1 MSDNEDD
8 DLPGKLKIRLSIQ
21 KSHKLRQLILAK
33 NVKPAVVVRK
43 VSFEKFYDMD
53 RDSELGKGAF
63 AVVRKC
69 TQKDTGKSPSFR
81 LLRFQKRKRGTHL
94 AYFQHIIA
102 ARNLN
107 YGITEIC
114 SIFQL
119 CHNSNFPLLKYASNM
134 PFCAALKE

>member
-8 DLPGKLKIRLSIQ
+8 DLPGRLKIRLYIQ
-21 KSHKLRQLILAK
+21 KLHKLRQLILAK

-69 TQKDTGKSPSFR
+69 TQKDTGKPI
-81 LLRFQKRKRGTHL
+81 L
-94 AYFQHIIA
+94 
-102 ARNLN
+102 
-107 YGITEIC
+107 
-114 SIFQL
+114 
-119 CHNSNFPLLKYASNM
+119 HNSPIPKALSAAHTWHISSILLQQ
-134 PFCAALKE
+134 EI

>member
-8 DLPGKLKIRLSIQ
+8 DLPGKLKIRSSIQ
-21 KSHKLRQLILAK
+21 KSYKLRQPK

-43 VSFEKFYDMD
+43 VAFEKFYDMD

-81 LLRFQKRKRGTHL
+81 LLRFQKALSAAHTW
-94 AYFQHIIA
+94 HIS
-102 ARNLN
+102 
-107 YGITEIC
+107 
-114 SIFQL
+114 SIFLQRVI
-119 CHNSNFPLLKYASNM
+119 
-134 PFCAALKE
+134 